1 MALRSVATTDTLETF
16 RTTFNSLGTD
26 VGDLASLSGVSAS
39 TIVGAINELATE
51 QYGGFVISD
60 DSSTTTQQIGP
71 NDTLTFTGTSNQITA
86 TVSAQDTVT
95 FALAST
101 ITGLSSITSG
111 AVQILDN
118 RVLTT
123 DSTNLILQDIIGIS
137 SAGAITGVSSFD
149 ATTITENSVSKKIM
163 ATPIEKIWKKV
174 LNFPRKFTLAL
185 FSLFVSNKCCRITPI
200 EISLAIISIVI
211 SKKIR
216 LSKWKEIKINK
227 LLTKIL
233 SAKRSKFAPKID
245 SWSKYLAKYPSKK
258 SVQLAIKKN
267 KIAKWILL
275 IIMQKMIGNMRNIL
289 DRDIK
294 FGIMKIL
301 CQLWSKFHGLQ

>member
-1 MALRSVATTDTLETF
+1 MAVRSVATTDTLETF
-16 RTTFNSLGTD
+16 RTTFNSLGTA

-149 ATTITENSVSKKIM
+149 ATTITENSVRV
-163 ATPIEKIWKKV
+163 ATQPFAIAQAV
-174 LNFPRKFTLAL
+174 AL
-185 FSLFVSNKCCRITPI
+185 
-200 EISLAIISIVI
+200 
-211 SKKIR
+211 
-216 LSKWKEIKINK
+216 
-227 LLTKIL
+227 
-233 SAKRSKFAPKID
+233 
-245 SWSKYLAKYPSKK
+245 
-258 SVQLAIKKN
+258 
-267 KIAKWILL
+267 
-275 IIMQKMIGNMRNIL
+275 G
-289 DRDIK
+289 
-294 FGIMKIL
+294 
-301 CQLWSKFHGLQ
+301 